1 MIIEARR
8 CVYFK
13 PMWLISQKKNQ
24 DYFLNLW
31 PKNKQNDYVNGTILT
46 ALLTGSQYKDKSVL
60 IMNGDSFTFM
70 MGTLSWPGLNSARL
84 HSVIILDKEAQVPE
98 LWSKACSRTEKEQ
111 WLMWVLGLPW
121 PSHTLCLRPET
132 QPALWFGPCLWAR
145 RLHKTHLFGS
155 RLYLPQRSDCQT
167 TNEPQ
172 SFCSGSGSPSCLNR

>member
-1 MIIEARR
+1 MSTEPFWQPIDW
-8 CVYFK
+8 K
-13 PMWLISQKKNQ
+13 PGFDTVES
-24 DYFLNLW
+24 
-31 PKNKQNDYVNGTILT
+31 
-46 ALLTGSQYKDKSVL
+46 DKSVL

-98 LWSKACSRTEKEQ
+98 LWSKTCSRTEKEQ

-121 PSHTLCLRPET
+121 PSHTLHLRPET

-172 SFCSGSGSPSCLNR
+172 SFCSGSGSPSCLNRWWKWSQGSPLPPGSLPGSSS